1 MQNSTKVFISRLLL
15 SASNL
20 WQRLPVEIQNL
31 SDEKKYWLKQPL
43 VLLNRP
49 IQQLESELNELG
61 MSVLNS
67 PRPHNACSNFLLNDC
82 FCSEA

>member
-43 VLLNRP
+43 VQLNRP

-61 MSVLNS
+61 MSVDS
-67 PRPHNACSNFLLNDC
+67 
-82 FCSEA
+82 